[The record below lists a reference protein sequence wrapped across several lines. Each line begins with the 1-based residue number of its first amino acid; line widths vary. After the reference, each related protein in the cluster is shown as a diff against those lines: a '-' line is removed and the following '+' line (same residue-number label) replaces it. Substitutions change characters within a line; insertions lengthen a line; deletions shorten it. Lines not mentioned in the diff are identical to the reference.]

1 MVSATGGIHIMLNRS
16 KPLHRPAAL
25 LAAVLLTSSL
35 PLVAKAVPAA
45 QTAAPGKTERWLH
58 VRVINTDDK
67 NETVRVNVPLD
78 LAESVLPTI
87 SKERLH
93 NGKVTFDEAHMK
105 DVDLK
110 ALLNA
115 VRNAKDG
122 EYVTVQSSDQDVRV
136 AKQGG
141 HFLVHVKDK
150 TKGEHGKRSEVEVK
164 IPMHVIDALF
174 SGGKDE
180 LDIVAALHALSQQ
193 GDTELV
199 SVKADDSTVR
209 VWLDSKNS
217 AD

>member
-1 MVSATGGIHIMLNRS
+1 MLNRT
-16 KPLHRPAAL
+16 KRIHRPAAL

-35 PLVAKAVPAA
+35 PLLAKPAA
-45 QTAAPGKTERWLH
+45 TGQTAAPAKTERWLH

-150 TKGEHGKRSEVEVK
+150 SKGEHGKRSEVEVK

-174 SGGKDE
+174 SAGKDE
-180 LDIVAALHALSQQ
+180 LDIVAGLHALSLQ

-209 VWLDSKNS
+209 VWLDSKNVG
-217 AD
+217 D